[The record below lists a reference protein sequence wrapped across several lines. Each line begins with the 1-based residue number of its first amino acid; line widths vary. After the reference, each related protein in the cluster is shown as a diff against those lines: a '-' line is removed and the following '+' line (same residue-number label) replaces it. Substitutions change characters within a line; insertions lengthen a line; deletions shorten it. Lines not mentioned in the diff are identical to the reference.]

1 MPAVKEKTSRPK
13 SSPPGALV
21 GKLSFG
27 AITKKKEGARTVYPV
42 LPDPNGQLALMA
54 ARIIERTAQI
64 EALEGACTLDKSEL
78 KTLATP
84 FYFTQASGKIQVAG
98 SVSVLSLAGEVLITL
113 PNRYGRLESEALLL
127 PILGEQ
133 TSKFFRQAFTL
144 EIDGDQ
150 LPADNAQELLNEL
163 QQLFGRYHATEA
175 LKVKEGIKPVPDFH
189 TVRHTALTPEQNLAL
204 NQLCPIVAMIKTKA
218 RPKEGA

>member
-54 ARIIERTAQI
+54 ARIIERSAQI
-64 EALEGACTLDKSEL
+64 EVLEAACAIDKSEL

-84 FYFTQASGKIQVAG
+84 FYFAQASGKVEVAG
-98 SVSVLSLAGEVLITL
+98 SVTVLSPDGEVLITF
-113 PNRYGRLESEALLL
+113 PNRYGRLESEAALL
-127 PILGEQ
+127 PILGEK
-133 TSKFFRQAFTL
+133 TPTFFRQAFSL

-150 LPADNAQELLNEL
+150 LPADKAQDLLTELE
-163 QQLFGRYHATEA
+163 QLFARYHASEA

-189 TVRHTALTPEQNLAL
+189 SVRHCALSPEQNLAI
-204 NQLCPIVAMIKTKA
+204 NQLCPIIAMIKTKA
-218 RPKEGA
+218 RPKESL

>member
-1 MPAVKEKTSRPK
+1 MREKTSRSK
-13 SSPPGALV
+13 SAVTAVVP
-21 GKLSFG
+21 KLSFG

-42 LPDPNGQLALMA
+42 LPDPNGQLAIIA
-54 ARIIERTAQI
+54 TRIIERTAQI
-64 EALEGACTLDKSEL
+64 EALDGALCIDKSEL

-84 FYFTQASGKIQVAG
+84 FYFTQASGKVEVGG
-98 SVSVLSLAGEVLITL
+98 SVTVLSPAGEVLITF
-113 PNRYGRLESEALLL
+113 PNRYGRLESEAPLL

-133 TSKFFRQAFTL
+133 AAKFFRQSFTL
-144 EIDGDQ
+144 EIDGDK
-150 LPADNAQELLNEL
+150 LPAANAQDLLNEL
-163 QQLFGRYHATEA
+163 QQLFARYHAAEA
-175 LKVKEGIKPVPDFH
+175 LTVKEGIKPVPDFH

>member
-1 MPAVKEKTSRPK
+1 MPAIKEKTSRPK
-13 SSPPGALV
+13 SSPPAALV

-54 ARIIERTAQI
+54 ARIIERAAQI

-84 FYFTQASGKIQVAG
+84 FYFTQASGKLEVAG
-98 SVSVLSLAGEVLITL
+98 SVTVLSPAGQVLITF
-113 PNRYGRLESEALLL
+113 PNRYGRLESEAALL
-127 PILGEQ
+127 PILGEK
-133 TSKFFRQAFTL
+133 TPTFFRQAFSL

-150 LPADNAQELLNEL
+150 LPADRAIHDRGPRNE
-163 QQLFGRYHATEA
+163 
-175 LKVKEGIKPVPDFH
+175 D
-189 TVRHTALTPEQNLAL
+189 
-204 NQLCPIVAMIKTKA
+204 
-218 RPKEGA
+218 

>member
-1 MPAVKEKTSRPK
+1 MAGKLCSSAGCYRCGQRPRDRLFLRVINHDGDKSLLVRFVDAARYRSDAGPFSFSPLTQKGAFMPAVKEKTSRPK

-64 EALEGACTLDKSEL
+64 EALEGACTPDKSEL

-84 FYFTQASGKIQVAG
+84 FYFTQSIRKIQVAVR
-98 SVSVLSLAGEVLITL
+98 VSVRSLV
-113 PNRYGRLESEALLL
+113 
-127 PILGEQ
+127 
-133 TSKFFRQAFTL
+133 
-144 EIDGDQ
+144 
-150 LPADNAQELLNEL
+150 
-163 QQLFGRYHATEA
+163 
-175 LKVKEGIKPVPDFH
+175 
-189 TVRHTALTPEQNLAL
+189 
-204 NQLCPIVAMIKTKA
+204 
-218 RPKEGA
+218 